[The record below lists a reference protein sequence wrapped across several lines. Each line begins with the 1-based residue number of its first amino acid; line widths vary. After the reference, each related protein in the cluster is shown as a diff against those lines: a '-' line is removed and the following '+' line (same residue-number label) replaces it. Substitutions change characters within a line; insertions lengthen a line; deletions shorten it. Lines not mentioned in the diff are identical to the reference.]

1 MGENGV
7 YVLGVFIEAS
17 SETRDGKKADYI
29 LLATGGRKGAVSI
42 KYDGNDSDFREVVDG
57 LEMKDT
63 VLCRVRLS
71 AFKDSVY
78 YSLLGITRGDTFME
92 AMEALRG

>member
-17 SETRDGKKADYI
+17 SETRNGKKVDYI
-29 LLATGGRKGAVSI
+29 SLTTGGRKGAISI

-57 LEMKDT
+57 LEMKDL
-63 VLCRVRLS
+63 VLCRVRPT
-71 AFKDSVY
+71 AFKDSIY
-78 YSLLGITRGDTFME
+78 YSLLGIVCGDTFME
-92 AMEALRG
+92 TMEALRG